1 MKVQGAML
9 HYHSQG
15 LFLEM
20 NLLRSQ
26 ANGDT
31 ELEKAESLFSQI
43 LHADPYRI
51 DSLDHYSNILFVR
64 NNRPK
69 LAFLAQLAT
78 TVDIYRPETCCVVG
92 NYYALKSEHEKSVIY
107 FRRALTL
114 DRNFLSAWI
123 LMGHEYVELKNT
135 HAAIESYRRA
145 IDIQRK
151 DYRAWYGLGQTYEV
165 LEMHLYAL
173 FYYQRA
179 ASLKP
184 LDQKMWQAVGS
195 CYSKVGRLKQSIKA
209 FKRALRAGAN
219 PEIGSSFASSMSNIE
234 ATNGGMDP
242 ETLYQ
247 IALLYEK
254 LDDTNQAE
262 AYMELTIAQEE
273 SPDGDDVDEGSMRS
287 GLGPTA
293 ITSKARLWLAYHE
306 MRSGGFK
313 RARIL
318 AEELLHDAME
328 VEEAKALM
336 RDLQARDESEKA

>member
-1 MKVQGAML
+1 
-9 HYHSQG
+9 
-15 LFLEM
+15 
-20 NLLRSQ
+20 
-26 ANGDT
+26 
-31 ELEKAESLFSQI
+31 
-43 LHADPYRI
+43 
-51 DSLDHYSNILFVR
+51 
-64 NNRPK
+64 
-69 LAFLAQLAT
+69 
-78 TVDIYRPETCCVVG
+78 
-92 NYYALKSEHEKSVIY
+92 
-107 FRRALTL
+107 
-114 DRNFLSAWI
+114 
-123 LMGHEYVELKNT
+123 MGHEYVELKNT

-145 IDIQRK
+145 IDINRK

-179 ASLKP
+179 ASLRP
-184 LDQKMWQAVGS
+184 LDHKMWQAVGS

-209 FKRALRAGAN
+209 FKRALRAGAYY
-219 PEIGSSFASSMSNIE
+219 ESGSSFASSMSSLEPPNR
-234 ATNGGMDP
+234 GMDP

-273 SPDGDDVDEGSMRS
+273 SLDGDDADEGSMRS

-306 MRSGGFK
+306 MHLGGFE
-313 RARIL
+313 RAKIL

-336 RDLQARDESEKA
+336 RDLQARHESEKA